1 MNISENSRVWIY
13 QAQRLLTK
21 DEEDRIQGMLNDFTS
36 EWQAHGHDLAALGEI
51 RHHQFI
57 ILSVDENIAGAS
69 GCSIDKS
76 VYLMKEIENKF
87 GLDLFDRFRIAFRD
101 MENIINCSREEFEV
115 QIKSGL
121 VNGQTIVFNNLI
133 SRRKELQSSW
143 EIPFRDSWHAQV
155 FSV

>member
-21 DEEDRIQGMLNDFTS
+21 VEEDRIQGMLNNFTS

-57 ILSVDENIAGAS
+57 ILSVDENIAGAT

-76 VYLMKEIENKF
+76 VSLMKDIEKEF

-101 MENIINCSREEFEV
+101 MENIINCSRKEFEA

-121 VNGQTIVFNNLI
+121 VNGQTIVFNNLV

-143 EIPFRDSWHAQV
+143 EIQFKDSWHAQIFPV
-155 FSV
+155 